1 MPMGFLASI
10 KAALSGLFHKP
21 GEKADSGSIP
31 QARQN
36 NRSLGRTGESMAA
49 AHLKK
54 NGYRVVAAN
63 YRAKTGEVDII
74 CEEGGALVFVEVKM
88 RRQRAFGPPQAA
100 VDKRKQRKI
109 ARTAQHYLARTRQS
123 GRRVRFDVLAITVT
137 GDEPDFRIIKNAF
150 DSPFR

>member
-1 MPMGFLASI
+1 MGFFASI
-10 KAALSGLFHKP
+10 KAAFSGLLNP
-21 GEKADSGSIP
+21 GTGKASLWDVP
-31 QARQN
+31 QGRAN
-36 NRSLGRTGESMAA
+36 NRRLGRTGESMAVT
-49 AHLKK
+49 HLKK
-54 NGYRVVAAN
+54 NGYRMVDSN

-109 ARTAQHYLARTRQS
+109 ARTAQHYLARTRQR

-137 GDEPDFRIIKNAF
+137 GGEPVFRIIKNAF